1 MTEVTSSRDRTDP
14 GFDAQHPGDPGT
26 GGRLRPPLVVWTTLI
41 VLAAALLPMAISVY
55 QLRSNSDALLDQVQ
69 RTHLVATTSVAARAD
84 SHLERLIKQAVALA
98 NHPTVRAAPQSAA
111 SQALL
116 RAALEAEA
124 ELAAIAAYNAEGEL
138 LVLAQRRDVD
148 GLDDLRAQRPG
159 AGQVG
164 SEQASSSSPVPALS
178 ADGRWLRFEE
188 PLEQG
193 AWLLY
198 VAEATSLGTVIA
210 SRELGTT
217 ARLAL
222 VDQAGQVLAGDPGV
236 PASLDEPTLRAATSR
251 NLAGGAGVDRRR
263 SEADQVYGY
272 SPLEN
277 APWFVL
283 SVQPAEAAELA
294 RTGIRRATTL
304 GVIGAIVLALA
315 FASLMYGTLVR
326 PLQRVIRTQRQLA
339 GAPDLPLAGSEVDQ
353 LESSLALLADRLRDR
368 QDLDEVFLGRYQVL
382 DIAGTGSSSSVFRG
396 WDPKLERPVALKT
409 MRLDRQSPDPA
420 EASARRH
427 RQTDRL
433 LGEAVTHARFVHS
446 NIVTLYDL
454 VDTGKAAFIAMELVD
469 GCSLDPY
476 LKLYAPLATD
486 QILALGKAI
495 ASGLAIAHAENLVHQ
510 DIKPGNILLG
520 SDGAIK
526 IADFGIAQLT
536 PLAARSDE
544 SISGTPGYL
553 APESLEGRGYTEKAD
568 LFALGVVLYEA
579 ATGKHPF
586 RSRKRNET
594 LLRTL
599 EASPPRIDVFEP
611 RIPQTL
617 AILVQRLLAK
627 QPEERPE
634 SAIAVVAQLEKIAE
648 PDEIQWR
655 PHSLPRRR
663 TTTPSSRINRD
674 FNTQSASSVTTSQA
688 STVQASPPPPPA
700 TVEPSTGSKL
710 TDAATTQISPPV
722 KADD

>member
-1 MTEVTSSRDRTDP
+1 MTEATSNQDRSGS
-14 GFDAQHPGDPGT
+14 GFDARHADDPDA
-26 GGRLRPPLVVWTTLI
+26 GGRIRPPLVVWTTLI
-41 VLAAALLPMAISVY
+41 MLAAALLPMAISLY
-55 QLRSNSDALLDQVQ
+55 QLRSNGEALLDQVQ
-69 RTHLVATTSVAARAD
+69 RTHLVATTSVTARAD
-84 SHLERLIKQAVALA
+84 SHLDRLRQQAAALA
-98 NHPTVRAAPQSAA
+98 NHPAVRAAPQSEA

-124 ELAAIAAYNAEGEL
+124 ELAAIAAYTADGEL

-148 GLDDLRAQRPG
+148 GLGDLATERAPT
-159 AGQVG
+159 
-164 SEQASSSSPVPALS
+164 SPLTT
-178 ADGRWLRFEE
+178 DGRWLRIAEA
-188 PLEQG
+188 LEQG
-193 AWLLY
+193 AWLSY
-198 VAEATSLGTVIA
+198 VAEAGPIASTIA
-210 SRELGTT
+210 SRELGDT

-222 VDQAGQVLAGDPGV
+222 VNQDGEVLFGDTSV
-236 PASLDEPTLRAATSR
+236 PASLAAATLGAATSR
-251 NLAGGAGVDRRR
+251 NLAGGAGVDRRPG
-263 SEADQVYGY
+263 EADLVYGY
-272 SPLEN
+272 APLES

-304 GVIGAIVLALA
+304 GVAGAIALALG

-326 PLQRVIRTQRQLA
+326 PLQRIIRAQRQLA

-353 LESSLALLADRLRDR
+353 LESSLAMLADRLRDR

-409 MRLDRQSPDPA
+409 MRLDRQSSDPA

-427 RQTDRL
+427 RQADRL
-433 LGEAVTHARFVHS
+433 LGEAATHARFVHP
-446 NIVTLYDL
+446 NIVTLYDV

-476 LKLYAPLATD
+476 LKLYAPLPTD

-495 ASGLAIAHAENLVHQ
+495 ADGLAIAHAENLVHQ

-526 IADFGIAQLT
+526 IADFGIAQLA
-536 PLAARSDE
+536 PLAALSDE

-599 EASPPRIDVFEP
+599 EASPPRIDAITP
-611 RIPQTL
+611 RIPEAL
-617 AILVQRLLAK
+617 ALLVRSLLAK
-627 QPEERPE
+627 QPEERPS
-634 SAIAVVAQLEKIAE
+634 SAVDVAAQLEAMAA
-648 PDEIQWR
+648 PDEIRWQ
-655 PHSLPRRR
+655 PKPLPRRR
-663 TTTPSSRINRD
+663 TASPSGRIFRGYDTRANPP
-674 FNTQSASSVTTSQA
+674 SESPSQA
-688 STVQASPPPPPA
+688 STMEVSPRLPESA
-700 TVEPSTGSKL
+700 AGG
-710 TDAATTQISPPV
+710 DAARSRSDDDTARITPPTV
-722 KADD
+722 AAD